1 MKEIIILVSDE
12 VFEKI
17 QQIGDKHLKGR
28 LWLEDANGVGQLRFE
43 HYKLQATR
51 HTKNILCRLPFGW
64 LIETAQQLQLQLS
77 TPKAVGKHAAATLLL
92 GDAKVS
98 ADVLHHLADA
108 EMDNEHQNPKE
119 DGNI

>member
-1 MKEIIILVSDE
+1 MKEITILVSDE
-12 VFEKI
+12 AFDMI

-28 LWLEDANGVGQLRFE
+28 LWLEDANGVRLLRFE

-51 HTKNILCRLPFGW
+51 PTKNILCRLPFGW
-64 LIETAQQLQLQLS
+64 LIETAQHLQLQLS
-77 TPKAVGKHAAATLLL
+77 TPKAVGKHTAATLLL

-108 EMDNEHQNPKE
+108 EMDNEPHNLKK
-119 DGNI
+119 NVKI

>member
-1 MKEIIILVSDE
+1 MKEITILVSDE
-12 VFEKI
+12 AFDMI

-28 LWLEDANGVGQLRFE
+28 IWLEDANGVGKLRFE

-64 LIETAQQLQLQLS
+64 LIETAQHLQLQLS
-77 TPKAVGKHAAATLLL
+77 TPKAVGKHTAATLLL

-108 EMDNEHQNPKE
+108 EIDNEPHNPKD

>member
-1 MKEIIILVSDE
+1 MKKITILVSDE
-12 VFEKI
+12 TFDMI

-28 LWLEDANGVGQLRFE
+28 IWLEDASGVGQLRFE

-51 HTKNILCRLPFGW
+51 HTKNVLCRLPFGW
-64 LIETAQQLQLQLS
+64 LIETAQHLQLQLS
-77 TPKAVGKHAAATLLL
+77 TPKNVGKHTAAKLLL

-108 EMDNEHQNPKE
+108 EMDNETHNPNE
-119 DGNI
+119 DGKI